1 MAIDLCPTFPKL
13 QLEYF
18 SVVPS
23 PSIYFGNPSNE
34 APIDEVIFTLIKA
47 TRQLNDPPMEFEMI
61 YKHLSGRQMLGTPS
75 LVESSGCWN
84 YQGDEEHDD

>member
-1 MAIDLCPTFPKL
+1 MKL
-13 QLEYF
+13 MVGWVSRYTLEIP
-18 SVVPS
+18 V
-23 PSIYFGNPSNE
+23 E
-34 APIDEVIFTLIKA
+34 KAPIVKLRSTSYTVNSNHDDE
-47 TRQLNDPPMEFEMI
+47 NDDPSMEFEMI